1 MYSSIINY
9 LKETLPGELPGEKAH
24 LKMLP
29 PGRRLKTPDDD
40 ILSVKQS
47 SVLVL
52 LFPHEG
58 QLCTCLTRRSN
69 TMKHHPGQISF
80 PGGMAEEGERSPEI
94 TALREAN
101 EEVGINPEKV
111 EILGYLSSLFVEV
124 SGFRIYPCLAWA
136 DEKPEF
142 TTNSDEVEEII
153 LFPIGNFAANE
164 IINVTEVQTVTGILK
179 VNYYPFEGNLIWG
192 ATAMII
198 SELVEILKAY
208 HSVTVK

>member
-1 MYSSIINY
+1 MYSSIKNY
-9 LKETLPGELPGEKAH
+9 LKETLLGELPGGKAH

-29 PGRRLKTPDDD
+29 PGRRLNTTGDD
-40 ILSVKQS
+40 ISRVKQS

-52 LFPHEG
+52 LFPCDG

-80 PGGMAEEGERSPEI
+80 PGGRAEEGEKSPEI

-101 EEVGINPEKV
+101 EEVGIDPEKV
-111 EILGYLSSLFVEV
+111 EILGHLSSLFVEV

-142 TTNSDEVEEII
+142 ISNSDEVEEII
-153 LFPIGNFAANE
+153 LFPIGDFVVNE
-164 IINVTEVQTVTGILK
+164 IISETEVQTVTGILK
-179 VNYYPFEGNLIWG
+179 VNYYPFSGNLIWG

-198 SELVEILKAY
+198 SELIEILKAY